1 MCRLITYRS
10 PIDFGS
16 IVKVTIRLDCLTPHK
31 YYKGRSLLIGGHNVK
46 ISRVKVMVIG
56 QVYLQNLLPKNNFSI
71 NQILVV
77 FKLHI
82 FRAKTCQDSN
92 EDTFWVNRS
101 EVKVIG
107 QGCANMTLFLNECLV
122 LIFGNTEMA
131 IG

>member
-71 NQILVV
+71 NQILV
-77 FKLHI
+77 
-82 FRAKTCQDSN
+82 
-92 EDTFWVNRS
+92 
-101 EVKVIG
+101 
-107 QGCANMTLFLNECLV
+107 LFLNFTYLEQRLAKTQTKT
-122 LIFGNTEMA
+122 LFGS
-131 IG
+131 IGQRSRS